1 MKIILSPAKKMNDV
15 DVYFTHKQLP
25 SFIHKTE
32 ELKNELCKLSVDE
45 ISKIM
50 KCNDKIAR
58 LTYERYQNMDLYNS
72 LSPAIFT
79 YEGLAF
85 QHLAANIMSEEEL
98 DYLENHLYIL
108 SGFYGALK
116 PFDGIRCYRLE
127 MQIKEF
133 DLYNFWNELIANKLY
148 DDNDLVI
155 NLASTEY
162 SSCITPYLNENRKMI
177 NIVFSEEK
185 NGKLK
190 TKGTEA
196 KMCRGAMVRY
206 MAVNK
211 IKNIEDLKNFEYIGY
226 KYNEVY
232 SNENELVFVKG

>member
-15 DVYFTHKQLP
+15 DVFFTHRQLP
-25 SFIHKTE
+25 SFMNKTE
-32 ELKNELCKLSVDE
+32 ELKNKLCKLSIDE

-58 LTYERYQNMDLYNS
+58 LTYDRYQNMDLYNN

-85 QHLAANIMSEEEL
+85 GHLSASIMSEDEL

-133 DLYNFWNELIANKLY
+133 NLYDYWNECIANKVY
-148 DDNDLVI
+148 EDNDIVI
-155 NLASTEY
+155 NLASSEY
-162 SSCITPYLNENRKMI
+162 SSCITPYLNENRRMLNIHFSQLI
-177 NIVFSEEK
+177 N
-185 NGKLK
+185 NKLK

-206 MAVNK
+206 MAVHK
-211 IKNIEDLKNFEYIGY
+211 IENIEDLKSFEYLGY
-226 KYNEVY
+226 KYSEEY
-232 SNENELVFVKG
+232 SNENEYVYIK